1 MNMFVKKAVLF
12 FTVILLLFTVMV
24 WAQLKIGRVA
34 KTSQQAIS
42 SEQHII
48 PAIPSDSNSLAGVID
63 FHCHTGPDVNERSL
77 NDLQL
82 VRLAKQAGMRG
93 IVLKNHYTMTAD
105 RAELAMQEVGG
116 IEVFGGIVLN
126 RSVGGINAEAISRMV
141 QFEGRRGKVVWLPTK
156 DAENNFENPPGQRRF
171 VPVVKRGKPVPE
183 LAEVFQIIGQND
195 LVLETGHS
203 SPAESLIIIQSAK
216 QAGVKKVVVT
226 HAMLLG
232 ATIDQMKQMAAMGAV
247 IECCWQPGGLTGA
260 NTTGNPVSVTAFVHA
275 IRAIGAEHFIIDS
288 DLGQKT
294 NPVHTD
300 GMRAFIAS
308 LISGGLSGHD
318 IDLMARQN
326 PAKLL
331 GLDPAY

>member
-1 MNMFVKKAVLF
+1 MFVKKALLF
-12 FTVILLLFTVMV
+12 STGSLLLLTVMV
-24 WAQLKIGRVA
+24 WAQLKITRVE
-34 KTSQQAIS
+34 KMNQHTVRSG
-42 SEQHII
+42 QHIM
-48 PAIPSDSNSLAGVID
+48 PAIPADSGSLAGVID
-63 FHCHTGPDVNERSL
+63 FHCHTGPDVNARSL

-82 VRLAKQAGMRG
+82 ARLAKQAGMRG

-126 RSVGGINAEAISRMV
+126 RSVGGINAEAVSRMI

-156 DAENNFENPPGQRRF
+156 DAENNFENPPGPRRF
-171 VPVVKRGKPVPE
+171 VPVVKGGKPVAE
-183 LAEVFQIIGQND
+183 LVEVFQIVAQND

-203 SPAESLIIIQSAK
+203 SPAESLIIIRAAK
-216 QAGVKKVVVT
+216 QAGVKKIVVT
-226 HAMLLG
+226 HAMMLG

-247 IECCWQPGGLTGA
+247 IECCWQPGGLAGA
-260 NTTGNPVSVTAFVHA
+260 KTTGNTVSVAAFVHA
-275 IRAIGAEHFIIDS
+275 IQAVGAEHFIIDS
-288 DLGQKT
+288 DLGQKS

-300 GMRAFIAS
+300 GMRAFIAALS
-308 LISGGLSGHD
+308 SSGLSGQD
-318 IDLMARQN
+318 IDLLARQN